1 MEPILIVDDDRSSR
15 ELLTLHLEERG
26 FGVISAASGAEGA
39 RLAARSQPSAIVLDM
54 RLPDGSGIALLPS
67 LRAQAAESPVL
78 VITAHHDA
86 STTIEAMKAGAFDY
100 LHKPLDLGS
109 FDAALDR
116 ALDVRSRSRGAGHV
130 PVASGG
136 GGEPGLL
143 AGLVGAARPMQQLF
157 KELGQVAAAR
167 ASVLIVG
174 ETGSGKELVARA
186 LHASQHEGTAQPFVA
201 VNCSALVETL
211 LESELFGHEK
221 GAFTGATQTKPGR
234 LELAGQGTLFLDEI
248 GELPAGLQSKLL
260 RVLQEREYERVGGT
274 RSLPLE
280 ARVVAATHRDLG
292 AEVQAGRFRADLHQ
306 RLRVLTLRVPPLRER
321 REDIP
326 LLVEHLLSRLGPRHG
341 RKTIKKVSRAA
352 IALLRQR
359 DWPGNVRELENV
371 LTRAAVLC
379 PGEVLL
385 DEHVLEALAAV
396 EPGGVEPGKPGERRS
411 SSVDPLAGLGSL
423 DDVERAH
430 LVRVFELT
438 GRHRGK
444 TCAILRI
451 SRPTLERKLRRWGL
465 GD

>member
-1 MEPILIVDDDRSSR
+1 VEPILIVDDDRSSL

-26 FGVISAASGAEGA
+26 FGVLSAASGADGA

-54 RLPDGSGIALLPS
+54 RLPDGSGIDLLPS
-67 LRAQAAESPVL
+67 LRSQAAESPVL

-100 LHKPLDLGS
+100 LHKPLDLGL

-116 ALDVRSRSRGAGHV
+116 ALDVRRRSRGAGHV
-130 PVASGG
+130 PVSSAGP
-136 GGEPGLL
+136 GELGML
-143 AGLVGAARPMQQLF
+143 AGLVGKARPMQQLF

-167 ASVLIVG
+167 ATVLIVG

-186 LHASQHEGTAQPFVA
+186 LHASQHEGRGLPFVA

-221 GAFTGATQTKPGR
+221 GAFTGATQSKPGR

-274 RSLPLE
+274 KALPLE
-280 ARVVAATHRDLG
+280 ARVVAATHRDLA

-341 RKTIKKVSRAA
+341 RKTLKKVSRSA
-352 IALLRQR
+352 IALLQRR

-379 PGEVLL
+379 QGEVLL
-385 DEHVLEALAAV
+385 DEHVREALLAV
-396 EPGGVEPGKPGERRS
+396 EPGDLLSRGEPGPAPS
-411 SSVDPLAGLGSL
+411 AADPLAGLASL
-423 DDVERAH
+423 EEVERSH
-430 LVRVFELT
+430 LTRVFELT

-444 TCAILRI
+444 TCAVLGI

-465 GD
+465 AD